1 MLFIGKIGKKDKE
14 KIFKKYFKIMSKTRL
29 ALIQMKMSSDKEKNI
44 TKAISKIQIAK
55 KKGANIVCLPE
66 LFLTKYFCQTEK
78 HSNFNLAESIP
89 GPTTTVFSSLAKK
102 LNLILL
108 ISIFER
114 RTSGIYHNTCVVI
127 NDDGKILGK
136 YRKMHIPDDPQYYEK
151 FYFTPGDLGFRSFK
165 TKKGNLGTLIC
176 WDQWFPEAARLT
188 ALKGAEIL
196 FYPTAIGWHQSEKK
210 KFGKS
215 QLESW
220 LTVQRS
226 HAIANGVYVA
236 AINRVGTEKQGNK
249 KLEFWGSSVVF
260 DPNGNIVKKGNLD
273 EQVLICDIDLK
284 KIDTVRRHWPFFRD
298 RRIDSYKNILKN
310 PKDD

>member
-1 MLFIGKIGKKDKE
+1 
-14 KIFKKYFKIMSKTRL
+14 MSKTRL

-55 KKGANIVCLPE
+55 KKGANIVSLPE

-89 GPTTTVFSSLAKK
+89 GPTTTIFSSLAKK

-196 FYPTAIGWHQSEKK
+196 FYPTAIGWHQGEKK

-236 AINRVGTEKQGNK
+236 AINRVGIEKQGNK